1 MLMGTVLVVRLRV
14 FIKWEKSLLVVINLE
29 IIRIA
34 IISGLWALGA
44 SLRVRI
50 VVILTFFVG
59 EALILLRALYGALRS
74 VGAANGVLIWA

>member
-1 MLMGTVLVVRLRV
+1 
-14 FIKWEKSLLVVINLE
+14 VINLE